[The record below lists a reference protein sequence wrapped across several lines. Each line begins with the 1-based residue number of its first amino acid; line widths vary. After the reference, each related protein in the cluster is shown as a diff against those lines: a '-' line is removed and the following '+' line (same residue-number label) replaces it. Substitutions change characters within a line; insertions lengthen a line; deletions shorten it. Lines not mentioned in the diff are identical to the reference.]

1 MVWLMQFVNAK
12 GLMAHVHYPC
22 QVYRHTMRSELAP
35 LAGVSQPV
43 GGRPKVGTGLDIE
56 PPGRRPT
63 CAPPDGL
70 GLVRHPC
77 FFPACTYW
85 PALHGGKPAEGGER
99 RWKWEKSRR
108 ARRENRRRTLHCC
121 QVTGGGEAEDRDDG
135 RQRGEA
141 SHDSDS
147 DHPVR
152 TCSTGVFHPH
162 AHC

>member
-1 MVWLMQFVNAK
+1 MVGEGQ
-12 GLMAHVHYPC
+12 GLDGTCAI
-22 QVYRHTMRSELAP
+22 P
-35 LAGVSQPV
+35 LPGVQTHHEIRAGTLGRCLPT
-43 GGRPKVGTGLDIE
+43 GWGRPKVGTGLDIE

-99 RWKWEKSRR
+99 RWKWERSRR

-121 QVTGGGEAEDRDDG
+121 QVTGGGEAEEQDDG
-135 RQRGEA
+135 GQRGEA
-141 SHDSDS
+141 SHNSDS